1 LRQIFDSE
9 LFTTVFERDPQI
21 KQIWP
26 EKVKVVS
33 GDLTAKGLG
42 LTDYGREILNSHI
55 DVVINCA
62 ASVNFDDPL
71 QDALSIN
78 YFGVLKLLEIVKK
91 SNKVLVFTH
100 VSTAYVNTNRRS
112 GLIEEKVYDLEGKQD
127 PEDLVKEIMKLNPQQ
142 IQEQE
147 KKIIGAWLNTYTFT
161 KNLAEKVI
169 KKKHGNL
176 KTIIIR
182 PSIVISSAAE
192 PVVGWT
198 ETISAM
204 GGVMFAVTLGLI
216 QYLHS
221 NNKMT
226 VDIIPVD

>member
-1 LRQIFDSE
+1 M
-9 LFTTVFERDPQI
+9 
-21 KQIWP
+21 
-26 EKVKVVS
+26 KVVS

-142 IQEQE
+142 IQE
-147 KKIIGAWLNTYTFT
+147 
-161 KNLAEKVI
+161 
-169 KKKHGNL
+169 
-176 KTIIIR
+176 
-182 PSIVISSAAE
+182 
-192 PVVGWT
+192 
-198 ETISAM
+198 
-204 GGVMFAVTLGLI
+204 
-216 QYLHS
+216 
-221 NNKMT
+221 
-226 VDIIPVD
+226 